1 MRDFLDGRKALTHA
15 EAVSHRDCALGK
27 WLYSQGLAQYG
38 HIDEMQTME
47 QRHERL
53 HAVIREIIDLKEAGR
68 TDEAERRYRE
78 IEQLS
83 GEIVG
88 LLQTVEGKVSQ

>member
-1 MRDFLDGRKALTHA
+1 
-15 EAVSHRDCALGK
+15 
-27 WLYSQGLAQYG
+27 
-38 HIDEMQTME
+38 ME